1 MVTDNSADSGKSA
14 ESGKPAKKPRT
25 PPTTS
30 RMILWVVGGAVGIYW
45 LGSGIIGLMSGG
57 S

>member
-1 MVTDNSADSGKSA
+1 MTDNSADSGKPA
-14 ESGKPAKKPRT
+14 KPAKKPHT

-45 LGSGIIGLMSGG
+45 LGSGVIGLMSGG

>member
-1 MVTDNSADSGKSA
+1 MTDNPTDSGKTD
-14 ESGKPAKKPRT
+14 KPGKKPRT
-25 PPTTS
+25 PASTS

-45 LGSGIIGLMSGG
+45 LGSGIIGLMSSG